1 METNTAYQRYLAD
14 VKHLKIPQGRLD
26 YQKPY
31 TEEFEKIYTT
41 AMDKDLALS
50 TAKSFI
56 DSLSSSELTTIQKY
70 NGLADAIDRGGLSPE
85 AAYNLLVHDNEQY
98 DFNGDGRVQVG
109 AANIIPTVPAT
120 MPSDVRVAYIEA
132 LNTLDGFDR
141 MMAMTLTFDMGR
153 ITSRINNTPYVP
165 QTIDYDYLSKRVE
178 ERLNPKGGAFTSEAV
193 REATIAFWEAF
204 ERTYSGEKSN
214 ETKEVEE
221 ETDPAVAKFL
231 EELRSKGAVAFL
243 AEFNMEKIEKKV
255 EEFRQKLLKE
265 MGDSPENM
273 AKIEELVSQFKKQ
286 LMEELQSS
294 IDNQKEKPK
303 FDTEAMIKTL
313 LNMKSDVNSELEK
326 LLHVS
331 TKRGIAWW

>member
-1 METNTAYQRYLAD
+1 METNLAYQSYIAD
-14 VKHLKIPQGRLD
+14 TKNLVTPQGRLD
-26 YQKPY
+26 YQRPY
-31 TEEFEKIYTT
+31 AKAFEEIYTSV
-41 AMDKDLALS
+41 MEEGLDLS
-50 TAKSFI
+50 NAKNFI
-56 DSLSSSELTTIQKY
+56 DSLSKGELGIIQKY
-70 NGLADAIDRGGLSPE
+70 NGLADAIDTGSLSPE
-85 AAYNLLVHDNEQY
+85 AAFNLLVHDNEQY

-120 MPSDVRVAYIEA
+120 MPKDVRVAYIEA

-153 ITSRINNTPYVP
+153 ITSAINNTPYVP

-178 ERLNPKGGAFTSEAV
+178 ERLNPKMGGFTSEAT
-193 REATIAFWEAF
+193 RQATITFWEVF
-204 ERTYSGEKSN
+204 ESTYSGEKLN
-214 ETKEVEE
+214 ETKDIEE
-221 ETDPAVAKFL
+221 KTDPAVAKFL

-286 LMEELQSS
+286 LMEELQAS
-294 IDNQKEKPK
+294 IDNQKDEPK
-303 FDTEAMIKTL
+303 FNTQAMIKIL

-331 TKRGIAWW
+331 PKKGVA